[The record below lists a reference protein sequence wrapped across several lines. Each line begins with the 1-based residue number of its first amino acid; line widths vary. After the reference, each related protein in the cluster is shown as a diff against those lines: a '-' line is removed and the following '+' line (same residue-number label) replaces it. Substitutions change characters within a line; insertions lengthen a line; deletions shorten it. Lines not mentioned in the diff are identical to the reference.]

1 MNKRTI
7 AVIAGAILMQSA
19 AFAADA
25 TDTKSTNT
33 TAVVGEKA
41 KKKGF
46 SIGKALSH
54 VFGSK
59 DKESSKSVASA
70 ESAVGA
76 Y

>member
-1 MNKRTI
+1 
-7 AVIAGAILMQSA
+7 MQSA
-19 AFAADA
+19 AFAAD
-25 TDTKSTNT
+25 TTISKSSDT

-46 SIGKALSH
+46 SIGKAISH

-59 DKESSKSVASA
+59 DKEASKSVASSEPA
-70 ESAVGA
+70 IGA